1 MIFKRLKKS
10 TKEEEEQFGLMMEE
24 EKVGCADKFAM
35 LVAAFFTIM
44 LPCIAVLL
52 EQPQCHLRAC
62 QKYTFIDVN
71 PHLLN
76 QNVWGYLN
84 SQCASYSCNTVR
96 NTLRNKKKN
105 PSIFA

>member
-10 TKEEEEQFGLMMEE
+10 TEEDEEQFGKMLEE

-52 EQPQCHLRAC
+52 AFAGL
-62 QKYTFIDVN
+62 IMWIVG
-71 PHLLN
+71 LL
-76 QNVWGYLN
+76 
-84 SQCASYSCNTVR
+84 
-96 NTLRNKKKN
+96 
-105 PSIFA
+105 

>member
-10 TKEEEEQFGLMMEE
+10 TEEDEEQFGNMLEE

-52 EQPQCHLRAC
+52 AFAGL
-62 QKYTFIDVN
+62 IMWIVG
-71 PHLLN
+71 LL
-76 QNVWGYLN
+76 
-84 SQCASYSCNTVR
+84 
-96 NTLRNKKKN
+96 
-105 PSIFA
+105 